1 VTRREKIVVLLENYL
16 DVVNGLRDRLGS
28 GDHLPLM
35 CRAYNRPKQ
44 GYPEL
49 EHLLGRLKLE
59 ERELHRHL
67 AEQYARAPM
76 RRVLVCPRCRGIQ
89 PTWSSVNF
97 HKHGHSNV
105 AVVPRVIRVVP
116 AWVEQQKIELA
127 IVWLDEQWH
136 GEPFLPDELRPRE
149 GAAA

>member
-16 DVVNGLRDRLGS
+16 DVVNGLRDRMGT
-28 GDHLPLM
+28 GEHIPLM
-35 CRAYNRPKQ
+35 CRSWNKPKQ

-49 EHLLGRLKLE
+49 ERLLSILKLE
-59 ERELHRHL
+59 QRELHRHL

-105 AVVPRVIRVVP
+105 AVVPRVIRVLP
-116 AWVEQQKIELA
+116 AWVEAQKVELA
-127 IVWLDEQWH
+127 IGWLDEHWN
-136 GEPFLPDELRPRE
+136 GEVFLPDELRPK
-149 GAAA
+149 AAA